1 MSSPRSGPAAKGLSA
16 LSPSIPGAAVQ
27 HLSAAAMGALL
38 LASAGKH
45 FRDPGFYRD
54 VVPGYLCR
62 QDPSPDA
69 TPSGT
74 TPDSPTQG
82 SSPQGISTEGSP
94 TQSSPPPSST
104 GTAAAAQHPWAVLS
118 RDEWIAVSGL
128 LELAAAVGILLPP
141 TRKLTAT
148 AITAMFTA
156 FLAGHVD
163 ALLRAYGPQ
172 GTPRRRKIHA
182 VRLPLQAPLIL
193 WAWSLRTRALPG
205 RKHRKPGG
213 RG

>member
-1 MSSPRSGPAAKGLSA
+1 MSFPRSRPAAKGLSA
-16 LSPSIPGAAVQ
+16 LSSSVHGPALQ

-54 VVPGYLCR
+54 VVPEYLCR
-62 QDPSPDA
+62 QDPAPDA
-69 TPSGT
+69 
-74 TPDSPTQG
+74 
-82 SSPQGISTEGSP
+82 PQAAASQNSP
-94 TQSSPPPSST
+94 TQST
-104 GTAAAAQHPWAVLS
+104 AAQHPLAVLS

-148 AITAMFTA
+148 AITAVFTA

-163 ALLRAYGPQ
+163 ALLRASGPQ
-172 GTPRRRKIHA
+172 GTPRKRMIHA

-193 WAWSLRTRALPG
+193 WAWNLSKPSVPG
-205 RKHRKPGG
+205 CSTGG

>member
-1 MSSPRSGPAAKGLSA
+1 MSFPWSGPAGNGLA
-16 LSPSIPGAAVQ
+16 APVLSLHGLAVQ
-27 HLSAAAMGALL
+27 NLSAAAMGALL

-62 QDPSPDA
+62 RDPEPGAD
-69 TPSGT
+69 
-74 TPDSPTQG
+74 
-82 SSPQGISTEGSP
+82 
-94 TQSSPPPSST
+94 QSAGANHSL
-104 GTAAAAQHPWAVLS
+104 AILS

-148 AITAMFTA
+148 ALTAMFTA

-163 ALLRAYGPQ
+163 APVRAYGPQ
-172 GTPRRRKIHA
+172 GTPGRRKIHTI
-182 VRLPLQAPLIL
+182 RLPLQAPLIL
-193 WAWSLRTRALPG
+193 WAWSLRKPVQRAPQ
-205 RKHRKPGG
+205 PGG
-213 RG
+213 VG

>member
-1 MSSPRSGPAAKGLSA
+1 
-16 LSPSIPGAAVQ
+16 
-27 HLSAAAMGALL
+27 MGALL

-62 QDPSPDA
+62 QDPSPGA
-69 TPSGT
+69 TPSDT
-74 TPDSPTQG
+74 TQGSSTQDSPTQG
-82 SSPQGISTEGSP
+82 SPTQGISTEGSP
-94 TQSSPPPSST
+94 TQSSLPPRST

-156 FLAGHVD
+156 FLGGHVD
-163 ALLRAYGPQ
+163 ALVRAYGPQ

-193 WAWSLRTRALPG
+193 WAWSLRTRALPA
-205 RKHRKPGG
+205 RKPGG